1 MRQTFKSDDSMVI
14 TIPIR
19 SLRDAREGQLLPEK
33 FYCVFKDTYKV
44 FVVRGKPKP
53 LGAAQATAGV
63 FVLSLGLTV
72 SQANP
77 IILFYTMPSF
87 LFVVSGMVSYAA
99 GHCPNM
105 HVAKLSLS
113 LNIISFFWAVAAF
126 CLSALSIGTLHG
138 VKLLNGVSGMIAALL
153 LVEMMIAL
161 ALIFWLSKAICRQH
175 FNTLPTILLKQ
186 EVGT

>member
-53 LGAAQATAGV
+53 LGQDQSDPRSQQKELQNLKP
-63 FVLSLGLTV
+63 FPLIV
-72 SQANP
+72 SFTIQ
-77 IILFYTMPSF
+77 
-87 LFVVSGMVSYAA
+87 
-99 GHCPNM
+99 
-105 HVAKLSLS
+105 AKLSLS

-126 CLSALSIGTLHG
+126 CLSALRILLHL
-138 VKLLNGVSGMIAALL
+138 LLNGVSGMIAALL